1 MKRRPPPPGQ
11 DDLFGKV
18 PTPRALPPHRH
29 ESRTSRAAA
38 VRASR
43 KYSERQLTLV
53 AWMKGRGRDGATHQE
68 IADHFDWLRSSICAL
83 VRPLVVDGLLRD
95 AGRERIGKHGA
106 KMIIWLHKDFR

>member
-18 PTPRALPPHRH
+18 PPPPELPPHRH

-95 AGRERIGKHGA
+95 AGRERMGKHGA